1 MRQFTLNSKPQFVQ
15 NNFEFNERPCSMFLI
30 LNILVIALHLETVT
44 QPIIFL
50 RCYQPPHTTKTHS
63 MFSKQQTIANI
74 ERNPHFSVSLLHPK
88 VFSIFFKFLSSPF
101 LNVTC
106 WISFSFLPDE
116 KKRPR
121 SKTSLVNL
129 FQVTLTQ

>member
-44 QPIIFL
+44 QPIIFF

-63 MFSKQQTIANI
+63 LFSKQQTIANI

-88 VFSIFFKFLSSPF
+88 VFSIFLSS
-101 LNVTC
+101 
-106 WISFSFLPDE
+106 
-116 KKRPR
+116 
-121 SKTSLVNL
+121 SLLHSSMSPVGFHSHFCQMRRND
-129 FQVTLTQ
+129 QEVKPV